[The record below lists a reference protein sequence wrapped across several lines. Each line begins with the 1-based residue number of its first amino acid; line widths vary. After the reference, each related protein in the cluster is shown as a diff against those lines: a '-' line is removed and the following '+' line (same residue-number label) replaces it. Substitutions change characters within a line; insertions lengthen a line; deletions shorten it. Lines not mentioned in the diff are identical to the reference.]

1 MFFLK
6 QILDHMR
13 LLLSA
18 VKMATQAGHHLRFV
32 GWPALSQGVSLDV
45 LIEQLIRVQFGA
57 VAGQTNQPQTLG
69 VFGDKLLRLP
79 NDAPGDHRRSGISCP

>member
-32 GWPALSQGVSLDV
+32 GWPALPRALV
-45 LIEQLIRVQFGA
+45 L
-57 VAGQTNQPQTLG
+57 T
-69 VFGDKLLRLP
+69 
-79 NDAPGDHRRSGISCP
+79 S